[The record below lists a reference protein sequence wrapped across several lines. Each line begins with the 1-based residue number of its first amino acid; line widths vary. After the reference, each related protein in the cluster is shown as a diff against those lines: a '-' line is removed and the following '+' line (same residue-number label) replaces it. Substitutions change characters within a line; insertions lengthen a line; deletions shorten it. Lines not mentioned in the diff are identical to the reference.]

1 MANTSTVAADSE
13 AFPVATPEPT
23 LNLLLTWQPDHTGRE
38 WAGIVG
44 ATALV
49 HIVLFMFAVQI
60 GTFVD
65 RTPEH
70 PILVEHHTP
79 LYFPPDLLTQKA
91 PNRDKLTK
99 QIKLADLA
107 KSQPAAQ
114 IPAPKRFNLPKQLQP
129 PRPKAEQ
136 PKILPEPPALAMN
149 QTPAPLPPGA
159 LTSPIA
165 SAPPPPA
172 PPSSPFQN
180 VGQPAPSNA
189 KPTLKPPDGSM
200 NGMLQGMS
208 RGSRNITITDNT
220 PVPVRPGLSA
230 PGGHFANQHATIE
243 LKSDPEGAD
252 LRPYLAEIL
261 SIVRANWHRV
271 IPESAVMGRLRG
283 QTVIEFAL
291 DREGRVVKLVVADP
305 SGSTPLDTAAVAGL
319 SMSNPLPPL
328 PSDYKGFQL
337 RLAFSFDY
345 NIPAQ

>member
-1 MANTSTVAADSE
+1 MANTTTVAADSE
-13 AFPVATPEPT
+13 PVPVATPEPE
-23 LNLLLTWQPDHTGRE
+23 LNLLLTWQPDHTRRE
-38 WAGIVG
+38 WIGIVG
-44 ATALV
+44 ATAVV
-49 HIVLFMFAVQI
+49 HLVLFALAVQI
-60 GTFVD
+60 GSFVD
-65 RTPEH
+65 RTPER

-79 LYFPPDLLTQKA
+79 LYFPRDLLTQKA

-99 QIKLADLA
+99 QIKLADLM
-107 KSQPAAQ
+107 KSLPAAP
-114 IPAPKRFNLPKQLQP
+114 IPAQKRFNLPKQFTP

-136 PKILPEPPALAMN
+136 PKILPEAPALAMN
-149 QTPAPLPPGA
+149 QTSAPPPPGS

-165 SAPPPPA
+165 PAPPPPA

-180 VGQPAPSNA
+180 VGQPAPSDQ
-189 KPTLKPPDGSM
+189 KPTIKPPDGSM
-200 NGMLQGMS
+200 SGMLQGMAKTTQK
-208 RGSRNITITDNT
+208 ITITDSS
-220 PVPVRPGLSA
+220 PAPVRPGLPA
-230 PGGHFANQHATIE
+230 AGGHYANQHATIE

-271 IPESAVMGRLRG
+271 IPESAVMGRLHG

-291 DREGRVVKLVVADP
+291 DRQGRVAKLVVADP

-328 PSDYKGFQL
+328 PADYKGFQL